1 VGRIPTNREA
11 GRRTVGIRP
20 VLGAKPTNSKPAP
33 HIVGLRHLHE
43 YHRPAAGDRELLNH
57 PGKRHRRRLPSAR
70 DGKLKTMSLKVPSLP
85 DEPAEPIVP
94 DPPPPEIPEPDP
106 VPEPDPQAEEG

>member
-1 VGRIPTNREA
+1 
-11 GRRTVGIRP
+11 
-20 VLGAKPTNSKPAP
+20 
-33 HIVGLRHLHE
+33 
-43 YHRPAAGDRELLNH
+43 LLNH